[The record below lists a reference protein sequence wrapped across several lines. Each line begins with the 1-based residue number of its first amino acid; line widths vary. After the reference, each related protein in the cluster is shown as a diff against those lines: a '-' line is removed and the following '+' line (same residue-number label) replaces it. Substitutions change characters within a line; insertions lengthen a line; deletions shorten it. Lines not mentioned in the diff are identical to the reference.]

1 MNPSIQLNDHA
12 TGNPITLQ
20 YADVQSIH
28 YADNGAVVIVNVTLK
43 GRAGKRMNVVTH
55 HDAERIKQW
64 MLDNGAIHTRIGGS
78 EPTTPAIANIDTM
91 MRSWCATYLGMP
103 DDVAAAAAKELRVML
118 RAVANELYDF
128 RDDAKFYRG
137 PLAEPRA
144 DVPDLGIVRFAD
156 LRVAPDDGLPWNG
169 VERRKEPR

>member
-1 MNPSIQLNDHA
+1 
-12 TGNPITLQ
+12 
-20 YADVQSIH
+20 
-28 YADNGAVVIVNVTLK
+28 
-43 GRAGKRMNVVTH
+43 
-55 HDAERIKQW
+55 
-64 MLDNGAIHTRIGGS
+64 
-78 EPTTPAIANIDTM
+78 
-91 MRSWCATYLGMP
+91 
-103 DDVAAAAAKELRVML
+103 VML